1 MAGKFI
7 VFEGITGSGKKNNLV
22 ALADRLRDFGF
33 SVALISF
40 PDYEGEIAR
49 LAKRTQSDPFTLSL
63 LYAADRTNDQDKIK
77 EMLENNKI
85 VLCDRYCYSNFAY
98 QAAHGIPLHWLME
111 IEGNILKPDIVFYI
125 DTPPELS
132 MKRVQQSSLE
142 DFTKDEILSR
152 IEREKQIIEKI
163 RETYLY
169 LAKNDKESK
178 WYVIDGTKEVSD
190 TIEEIW
196 KVIQDELE

>member
-1 MAGKFI
+1 
-7 VFEGITGSGKKNNLV
+7 
-22 ALADRLRDFGF
+22 
-33 SVALISF
+33 
-40 PDYEGEIAR
+40 
-49 LAKRTQSDPFTLSL
+49 
-63 LYAADRTNDQDKIK
+63 
-77 EMLENNKI
+77 
-85 VLCDRYCYSNFAY
+85 
-98 QAAHGIPLHWLME
+98 
-111 IEGNILKPDIVFYI
+111 
-125 DTPPELS
+125 